1 MTITLLS
8 QAPDIL
14 NLKTRH
20 VQKETA
26 LIISPPFV
34 GHEDPI
40 QGDVLICEDR
50 FYFYSESSQTGI
62 AVDYRDIIIHA
73 ISRQEG
79 DPSIFCQLDSGLFF
93 PNQQLPEDDYERQ
106 ETLTEL
112 RFIPRDKG
120 AVEGIYQAMSECA
133 ALYPDEDLMAEQDSD
148 HQTYFADLDHELNEE
163 QQAALDRLDSLL
175 EPSEGSHS
183 NDSVDKSL

>member
-1 MTITLLS
+1 M
-8 QAPDIL
+8 L
-14 NLKTRH
+14 NLT
-20 VQKETA
+20 
-26 LIISPPFV
+26 SSFNS
-34 GHEDPI
+34 
-40 QGDVLICEDR
+40 R

-120 AVEGIYQAMSECA
+120 AG
-133 ALYPDEDLMAEQDSD
+133 
-148 HQTYFADLDHELNEE
+148 
-163 QQAALDRLDSLL
+163 
-175 EPSEGSHS
+175 
-183 NDSVDKSL
+183 K

>member
-40 QGDVLICEDR
+40 QGDVLICE
-50 FYFYSESSQTGI
+50 E
-62 AVDYRDIIIHA
+62 
-73 ISRQEG
+73 
-79 DPSIFCQLDSGLFF
+79 
-93 PNQQLPEDDYERQ
+93 
-106 ETLTEL
+106 
-112 RFIPRDKG
+112 
-120 AVEGIYQAMSECA
+120 
-133 ALYPDEDLMAEQDSD
+133 
-148 HQTYFADLDHELNEE
+148 
-163 QQAALDRLDSLL
+163 
-175 EPSEGSHS
+175 
-183 NDSVDKSL
+183 